1 MAKIASDAKVS
12 GAPCNRCEGIGSSAL
27 AWFVH
32 NHLLVF
38 LFWAFVI
45 GLAVPSPGRAV
56 SAPEVKLGELGTMRV
71 VQSVNVMLIFLIS
84 GFRLK
89 TDAMKQ
95 ALRHPLALLLGWFVV
110 LVWTPLVGFI
120 VARLPLGPQE
130 FAVGLTLFCC
140 VPTTLT
146 SGAALVAG
154 CRGSSRATEL
164 ALMITVSTNLL
175 GCFTTPLWL
184 KLTLGGVD
192 AEIDVV
198 NLLVKLV
205 STILVPT
212 LLGKALQLSSAGAA
226 QFSKDR
232 KTELTILANF
242 SLGLIIWQ
250 SVSRA
255 QATIVEA
262 GWSNIV
268 VCIGSGIALHLLLWF
283 VNAPVH
289 ACWPVK
295 DVHQRRAVFLLG
307 SQKTLPVSL
316 AIIAGLPEGTVGS
329 LGLVTLP
336 CIFGHLSQLAM
347 DAFLV
352 DHWGKL
358 ADADGD
364 DASAPKLP
372 AEQIGTPVTSGEEPE
387 GSSRA

>member
-1 MAKIASDAKVS
+1 MVSD
-12 GAPCNRCEGIGSSAL
+12 
-27 AWFVH
+27 
-32 NHLLVF
+32 
-38 LFWAFVI
+38 
-45 GLAVPSPGRAV
+45 
-56 SAPEVKLGELGTMRV
+56 PEVNLGELGTMRI

-110 LVWTPLVGFI
+110 LVWTPLLGFA
-120 VARLPLGPQE
+120 VARLPLGPPE

-154 CRGSSRATEL
+154 CRGSSRAAEL

-175 GCFTTPLWL
+175 GCFTTPVWL
-184 KLTLGGVD
+184 KVTLGGVD

-198 NLLVKLV
+198 NLLVKLA
-205 STILVPT
+205 STILLPT
-212 LLGKALQLSSAGAA
+212 LLGKALQLSSSKAA
-226 QFSKDR
+226 QFAKDR
-232 KTELTILANF
+232 KTELTVLANF
-242 SLGLIIWQ
+242 SLGFIIWQ

-268 VCIGSGIALHLLLWF
+268 VCIGSGIALHLLLWL

-289 ACWPVK
+289 ACWTVR

-316 AIIAGLPEGTVGS
+316 AIIAGLPEGTVGN

-352 DHWGKL
+352 DHWGKMVE
-358 ADADGD
+358 AAGS
-364 DASAPKLP
+364 DASKPRVP
-372 AEQIGTPVTSGEEPE
+372 AEQIGVPVKAGEKVE
-387 GSSRA
+387 GNSLAQVC